1 VRRHQPRPPLV
12 EVRPLDAERR
22 VLAAAGYTHVLSGS
36 PGEHLALGV
45 AEQPREPLGVL
56 LRVADAPGNK

>member
-1 VRRHQPRPPLV
+1 LPRP
-12 EVRPLDAERR
+12 
-22 VLAAAGYTHVLSGS
+22 GYTHVLLGS

-45 AEQPREPLGVL
+45 AEQLREPLGVL